1 MIKEITE
8 YNKKITN
15 EMLLNENA
23 ECLIN
28 SLLDSNGNL
37 NLAYLKGQIPDKLF
51 TAFEEF
57 LDMNKFSETISKYKK
72 ELNDSGV
79 GNNAFVK
86 NIINESYGLNFLGKS
101 LGKVL
106 ARQKSTTIFVPDEK
120 NNEEIN
126 KNSKNVYITAD
137 NLEALRH
144 LKNSYSGRIKCIY
157 IDPPYNTGSDG
168 FCYPDNFYD
177 DVETIKTKF
186 GVDDSTANAILG
198 MTSNKSNSHN
208 AWLSFMYP
216 RLLLAKELLS
226 EEGCIFISI
235 DDHEYANL
243 KILCDIVFDEKNY
256 MASVINRTK
265 AGGSNDS
272 NDIAV
277 EHEYLLCYKKDYT
290 VIGKIELNEKRLKEY
305 KYEDEKIM
313 THGKYTLKNLNDKSL
328 QDSKGLHFDI
338 LCPDGSYLKG
348 SENQWKCN
356 EETFKNR
363 LNDNRIVFTKKSNG
377 QWICNYKI
385 YLNEEKGELV
395 YDDDGNIRTRG
406 QNLSSIQI
414 DDLNGT
420 DDFTSL
426 GFDGKL
432 FKNPKPISM
441 IEKLL
446 QVSMKKE
453 DIFLDFFCGSS
464 SSIHSFL
471 NYLAK
476 IHNCCNYI
484 AVQVKEEVK
493 ENLKRFEF
501 NYIDEIGM
509 ERIRRAA
516 KKIKEETGADIDY
529 GFKHYTLIDKG
540 NTIDKLEKF
549 DENSLSIN
557 YEIMEEFD
565 SKSLLTTFAVDDGFG
580 LNPYIEE
587 IDLDGY
593 IAYRVENKE
602 WTEEVVL
609 YLLDKGF
616 EDKHYQKLIK
626 ISNERC
632 LNISKVIVFGYAF
645 SMRELQL
652 LNANISQLGIKFNNS
667 IKLKP
672 IIRY

>member
-1 MIKEITE
+1 MKKLIKIQRM
-8 YNKKITN
+8 Y
-15 EMLLNENA
+15 
-23 ECLIN
+23 
-28 SLLDSNGNL
+28 
-37 NLAYLKGQIPDKLF
+37 
-51 TAFEEF
+51 
-57 LDMNKFSETISKYKK
+57 
-72 ELNDSGV
+72 
-79 GNNAFVK
+79 
-86 NIINESYGLNFLGKS
+86 
-101 LGKVL
+101 
-106 ARQKSTTIFVPDEK
+106 IF
-120 NNEEIN
+120 
-126 KNSKNVYITAD
+126 